1 MFRNR
6 LHLRRWAARVLL
18 IWLFGVGAGLDNAC
32 LAPALTEAPDVHSVQ
47 ASALDNLS
55 YDSSESG
62 HTQGHDGSEPHEHE
76 GMQGQPGSSSKA
88 NCQDF
93 CDKASVS
100 IPPLKTALDDAH
112 GLGFPPPVVVIDLPL
127 PAFTP
132 VQSWVPCQD
141 GMWAPP
147 ITIAFLRLA
156 L

>member
-1 MFRNR
+1 MFRHR
-6 LHLRRWAARVLL
+6 QHLRRWAARVLL
-18 IWLFGVGAGLDNAC
+18 MWLFGVGAGLANAC
-32 LAPALTEAPDVHSVQ
+32 LAPSFAEVPNVHSAQELASDSPSIGTTLTEHAR
-47 ASALDNLS
+47 
-55 YDSSESG
+55 E
-62 HTQGHDGSEPHEHE
+62 HDGSGPHQHE
-76 GMQGQPGSSSKA
+76 AAQDQPSSSSKA

-132 VQSWVPCQD
+132 VQSWVPCRD

-147 ITIAFLRLA
+147 IPIAFLRLA

>member
-18 IWLFGVGAGLDNAC
+18 VWLFGVGAGLANAC
-32 LAPALTEAPDVHSVQ
+32 LAPSVAEAPDVHAAHVL
-47 ASALDNLS
+47 ASDSLS
-55 YDSSESG
+55 SDSTASG
-62 HTQGHDGSEPHEHE
+62 QSQGHDASGPHQHE
-76 GMQGQPGSSSKA
+76 GTLDQPSSSSKA

-112 GLGFPPPVVVIDLPL
+112 GLGIPPSVVVIDLPL

-132 VQSWVPCQD
+132 IQSWVPCRD

-147 ITIAFLRLA
+147 ISIAFLRLA